1 MRILVDVGHPAHV
14 HLFKN
19 AISLWRERGHDVAI
33 AARDKEMVVQLL
45 DSYGLEYN
53 VASRAKSGKL
63 GLLIELLVHDVEV
76 FRLAR
81 KHRSDVLVGTS
92 VAAAHVSRV
101 MKARS
106 VLFTEDDADIYPAF
120 TRLACPFADY
130 VVTPQCV
137 RGGYGNKHVKHN
149 SLHELAYL
157 HPKFYAPDPHVLEK
171 LGVMEDEPFFL
182 LRFVSFSA
190 SHDAGQHGISSE
202 VKRKLVAMLSKRGRV
217 FISSEG
223 MLPADLAPYVIRIPP
238 EQIHDVLFFASML
251 IGDSQTM
258 AVEASVLGT
267 PAVRCNTFA
276 GRCSILEELERIY
289 GLTHA
294 FLPTEEHMM
303 MAKIEELV
311 SDPGTKEEWATKR
324 QRLLDEKCDLT
335 TWMVEFVEEVGS

>member
-33 AARDKEMVVQLL
+33 AARDKEIVLQLL
-45 DSYGLEYN
+45 DRYGLKYK

-63 GLLIELLVHDVEV
+63 GLLLELVVHDAQVLH
-76 FRLAR
+76 LAR

-101 MKARS
+101 TRARS
-106 VLFTEDDADIYPAF
+106 VLFTEDDADVYPAF

-137 RGGYGNKHVKHN
+137 RGRYANRHVKHN

-157 HPKFYAPDPHVLEK
+157 HPKYYAPDPHVLDK
-171 LGVMEDEPFFL
+171 LGVTEDEPFFL

-202 VKRKLVAMLSKRGRV
+202 GKRKLVAILSKWGRV

-223 MLPADLAPYVIRIPP
+223 LLPADLAPHAIRIPP

-267 PAVRCNTFA
+267 PALRCNTFA
-276 GRCSILEELERIY
+276 KRCSVLEELERVY
-289 GLTHA
+289 GLTYA
-294 FLPTEEHMM
+294 FLPSEEDRMF
-303 MAKIEELV
+303 AKIEELA
-311 SDPGTKEEWATKR
+311 SHPGTRDEWAMKR

-335 TWMVEFVEEVGS
+335 TWMVRFVEEVGS